1 MRTVNMVITYFFIAV
16 RYFLSLEIMT
26 YYIGVV

>member
-26 YYIGVV
+26 

>member
-1 MRTVNMVITYFFIAV
+1 MRAVNMVITYFFIAV

-26 YYIGVV
+26 